1 MSDKIHGLLLIN
13 KDKDC
18 TSHQMVKEVRQ
29 ILQQKSIGHAGTL
42 DPMARG
48 LLVILCGMATKLS
61 PYFLME
67 DKRYRLSLKFG
78 LETKTFDVEGE
89 VIRSQSVSLKEKD
102 IKDLLSQGLGELE
115 IPVPIF
121 SAVKVKGRKLYSYA
135 FAGQEQAV
143 QIPLKKMSFRDLDI
157 HAIQKDSVELSI
169 SCSKGSYIRSWVHYL
184 GQKIQTGA
192 CLTKLE
198 RVLSGSFSIE
208 QSQTLTQ
215 LKDKVSQK
223 PPQSNRQMKNL
234 LGSSFLFPREA
245 LSRFPEFSF
254 TEKDARILQHGRVPA
269 YILREKQADQIE
281 VNKSGQAQ
289 IVQALRG
296 ENLVA
301 LLEMRPYEKI
311 KILRNFPN
319 QILKEEL

>member
-1 MSDKIHGLLLIN
+1 MSENKIHGLLLIN
-13 KDKDC
+13 KNKDC
-18 TSHQMVKEVRQ
+18 TSHQMVQEVRQ

-61 PYFLME
+61 SYFLME

-78 LETKTFDVEGE
+78 LETKTFDVQGE
-89 VIRSQSVSLKEKD
+89 VVRSQSVSLKEKD

-143 QIPLKKMSFRDLDI
+143 QIPLKKMSFWDLDI
-157 HAIQKDSVELSI
+157 HNIKKDSVDLSI
-169 SCSKGSYIRSWVHYL
+169 SCSKGSYIRSWAHYL

-192 CLTKLE
+192 CLTQLE
-198 RVLSGSFSIE
+198 RALSGSFSLE
-208 QSQTLTQ
+208 HSLTLEE
-215 LKDKVSQK
+215 LKKKISQK
-223 PPQSNRQMKNL
+223 NLQNSRQLKNL
-234 LGSSFLFPREA
+234 LGSSFLFPTEA
-245 LSRFPEFSF
+245 LRRFPDLDL
-254 TEKDARILQHGRVPA
+254 TEKDARILQHGRVPS
-269 YILREKQADQIE
+269 YILTAKQADQIE
-281 VNKSGQAQ
+281 VNKSGQPQ
-289 IVQALRG
+289 ILKALRR
-296 ENLVA
+296 EKLIA
-301 LLEMRPYEKI
+301 LLEIKPYEKI

-319 QILKEEL
+319 QI